1 MKLYLSAKHL
11 DPGQEDEIIHGF
23 MALSL
28 LHEKLRADGV
38 SPPELARANGY
49 LRQMLVDFENMK
61 NTHIYRTPSILLH
74 YTKFFLALMPV
85 AYGSVFASIA
95 AASGNVGYGV
105 ALAVLFSIV
114 LTALDNT
121 QEVLENPYDGL
132 SPDDIQ
138 FHQPTALLHS
148 HVSRTWSEAVPHV
161 ALEIH
166 RESKINSFATGCIDD
181 RLENC

>member
-1 MKLYLSAKHL
+1 
-11 DPGQEDEIIHGF
+11 
-23 MALSL
+23 
-28 LHEKLRADGV
+28 
-38 SPPELARANGY
+38 
-49 LRQMLVDFENMK
+49 
-61 NTHIYRTPSILLH
+61 
-74 YTKFFLALMPV
+74 MPV
-85 AYGSVFASIA
+85 AYGPVFASIA

-121 QEVLENPYDGL
+121 QEVLENPYDGM

-138 FHQPTALLHS
+138 FYQPTALLHS

-166 RESKINSFATGCIDD
+166 RESKNNLFATDCVDD
-181 RLENC
+181 RLDNC